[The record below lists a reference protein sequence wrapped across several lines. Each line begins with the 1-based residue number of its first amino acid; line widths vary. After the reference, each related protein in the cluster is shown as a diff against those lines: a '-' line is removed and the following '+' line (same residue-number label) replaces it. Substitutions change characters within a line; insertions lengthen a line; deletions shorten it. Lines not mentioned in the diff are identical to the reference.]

1 MRFEKQFVVLFKKA
15 KADCETAKII
25 FAEIE
30 KGNAKLEIWIVFFH
44 LQQSVEK
51 ALKALLAY
59 HKVHILKTHDIGSLL
74 MKLEEI
80 GVNAVFAHFLPLLQ
94 QLCPVNKP
102 LAIIP
107 KHYELASSVW
117 CVPVSNHANPLPIS
131 SSFNFCRCKYA
142 SITEVISSSP
152 LGDGCTFLAT
162 SLTPFGKKYSPTIA

>member
-80 GVNAVFAHFLPLLQ
+80 GVNAVFDKESLSFLSYFAVEGRYGAVLDKVENPERFLFLVENLL
-94 QLCPVNKP
+94 NFIEK
-102 LAIIP
+102 
-107 KHYELASSVW
+107 EL
-117 CVPVSNHANPLPIS
+117 
-131 SSFNFCRCKYA
+131 K
-142 SITEVISSSP
+142 
-152 LGDGCTFLAT
+152 
-162 SLTPFGKKYSPTIA
+162 